1 MDYKPNEQR
10 MGSGGRRL
18 FDGGGATE
26 SMAGSMFRHFWT
38 FAAGAMGAYAVDN
51 FGIDAES
58 ANSIIGGFGAAIS
71 LAITFYL
78 SKRNKVNMRNGM

>member
-1 MDYKPNEQR
+1 MVHKPNEQR

-18 FDGGGATE
+18 FDGGAATE
-26 SMAGSMFRHFWT
+26 SMAGSMFRKFWA

-58 ANSIIGGFGAAIS
+58 ANSIVAGLGSAIS

-78 SKRNKVNMRNGM
+78 SKSNKSNMKNGM

>member
-1 MDYKPNEQR
+1 MAYKPNDSH

-26 SMAGSMFRHFWT
+26 SMAGSMFRSFWSVVAGVLLT
-38 FAAGAMGAYAVDN
+38 FAASKGVDADTANSVIGGIGAALS
-51 FGIDAES
+51 FGIS
-58 ANSIIGGFGAAIS
+58 V
-71 LAITFYL
+71 YL

>member
-1 MDYKPNEQR
+1 MAYKPNEQR

-18 FDGGGATE
+18 FDGGAATE
-26 SMAGSMFRHFWT
+26 STAGSTFRAFWA

-58 ANSIIGGFGAAIS
+58 ANSIIGGLGSLIS
-71 LAITFYL
+71 LAISLYL
-78 SKRNKVNMRNGM
+78 SKRNKMNMKNGM